1 MVGRGLLNPQ
11 AAEHL
16 ARLLGMTGSDHDGE
30 VFNAARLADRFVRQ
44 LGLTWFDVIF
54 ISPPWQHM
62 AKVCRKHSHLLTAH
76 EADFINTISRQRRMP
91 TDKQLAWLE
100 AIHDRIRIGGA
111 K

>member
-1 MVGRGLLNPQ
+1 M
-11 AAEHL
+11 
-16 ARLLGMTGSDHDGE
+16 LGSAHEGE
-30 VFNAARLADRFVRQ
+30 RSNAARLADEFVRK
-44 LGLTWFDVIF
+44 LGLRWADVIYM
-54 ISPPWQHM
+54 PPEWQAM
-62 AKVCRKHSHLLTAH
+62 AKICREHSHLLTAH